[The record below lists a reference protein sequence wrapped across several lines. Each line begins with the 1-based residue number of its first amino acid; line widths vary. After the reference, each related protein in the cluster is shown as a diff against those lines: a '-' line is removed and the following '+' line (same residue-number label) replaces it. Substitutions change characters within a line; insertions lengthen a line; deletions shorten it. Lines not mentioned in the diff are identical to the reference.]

1 MGFVLAVGSW
11 AACVP
16 TLPVS
21 GAAVVPGTTI
31 KGLVCVQELSRLAQD
46 GEGAGTEPTQRH
58 PGLSGTRGDR
68 GHQSVQPQHPGVTLS
83 RDRSDHSRDAELGT
97 PVRGQREVGLD
108 RDCCRNTLTNGGFST
123 HSSPPPSEDA
133 GLCPPL
139 ALSLICVTSGGVTAA
154 FGVALTQLETPP
166 ELPLCVLPP
175 YPELFSTPTSGTDV
189 CCPPLAT
196 LSGHK

>member
-1 MGFVLAVGSW
+1 MVCGVCPGSGVLGRLCPHSPRVWRCCGSW
-11 AACVP
+11 HNN
-16 TLPVS
+16 
-21 GAAVVPGTTI
+21 
-31 KGLVCVQELSRLAQD
+31 KGVGVCARAQQ
-46 GEGAGTEPTQRH
+46 AGTGWGGGWHGAH
-58 PGLSGTRGDR
+58 PEASRSEWDRR

-108 RDCCRNTLTNGGFST
+108 RDCRGNTLTNGGFST

-139 ALSLICVTSGGVTAA
+139 ALSLICVRSGGVTAA
-154 FGVALTQLETPP
+154 FGVALTQVQTPP

-175 YPELFSTPTSGTDV
+175 HPELFSTPTSGTDV